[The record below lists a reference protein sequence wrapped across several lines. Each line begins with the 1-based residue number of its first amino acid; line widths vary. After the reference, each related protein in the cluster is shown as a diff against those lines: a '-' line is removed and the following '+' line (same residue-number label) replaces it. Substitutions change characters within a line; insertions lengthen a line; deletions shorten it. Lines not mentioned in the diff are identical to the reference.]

1 MSADGHGQAGQTAIR
16 LIQGYLW
23 HPQELELDF
32 ADFLPTSLP
41 GNIHLL
47 WDRLP
52 RAPFTFFDD
61 GTPSNTQA
69 VYQFTV
75 IVRTYE
81 GEAGEDDLAGLLPGL
96 AEQLQELLEDR
107 KSTRLNSSHVAISY
121 AVFC

>member
-1 MSADGHGQAGQTAIR
+1 MFADGHGQAGPAASR
-16 LIQGYLW
+16 FIQVYRW
-23 HPQELELDF
+23 HPQELELAF

-52 RAPFTFFDD
+52 RAPFTFSDD

-69 VYQFTV
+69 GYQFTV

-81 GEAGEDDLAGLLPGL
+81 GEAGEDDLAGLLPEIGR
-96 AEQLQELLEDR
+96 A
-107 KSTRLNSSHVAISY
+107 HV
-121 AVFC
+121 